1 MIFIDTSVFVDV
13 LRSEGPKSSLELF
26 KKIETDRS
34 IKAFTSVIT
43 VAELSVGAYRS
54 DKKDALEKTFD
65 LISLVNVV
73 DMDETI
79 AREGG
84 RIYSELMSKGKEI
97 ELNDCLIASTSLSL
111 DINEIITR
119 DMEHFKRIEGIKAN
133 TPEDKF

>member
-13 LRSEGPKSSLELF
+13 LRSAGPKSSLELF

-34 IKAFTSVIT
+34 IKAFTSVIP

-111 DINEIITR
+111 GINEIITR
-119 DMEHFKRIEGIKAN
+119 DIEHFKRIEGIKAN